1 MTNTNKLMI
10 EYVCTGNNGR
20 SPMAEAIALD
30 YVHRKGLEDRIE
42 ICSSGSR
49 LHELTKATGEAYLKQ
64 QLWIIDLALKNG
76 IYQESWRQTEAGKV
90 LTEGKEMMAG
100 TSTDAGKSLS
110 KSYESVRD
118 ALEEYMM
125 YAVNVEA
132 MFRNMALFE
141 KGLVAGGKYHKST
154 EARHS
159 GLILP
164 MAESNAAEVRTIYE
178 RSAFAPRVEPLNVYA
193 GLEGE
198 VTNPFCQLLPTYQ
211 ATREDLMRSV
221 PISIE
226 KAVEEH
232 L

>member
-1 MTNTNKLMI
+1 MTNTNKLTI
-10 EYVCTGNNGR
+10 EFACTGNNGR

-42 ICSSGSR
+42 ICSSGSG
-49 LHELTKATGEAYLKQ
+49 LSDLTKPTGEKWKKMYLGVV
-64 QLWIIDLALKNG
+64 DMALKNG
-76 IYQESWRQTEAGKV
+76 IYQESWRQDEAKRVFGLGMDV
-90 LTEGKEMMAG
+90 E
-100 TSTDAGKSLS
+100 DAIL
-110 KSYESVRD
+110 D
-118 ALEEYMM
+118 AVVN

-141 KGLVAGGKYHKST
+141 VGLVAGGKYHKPT
-154 EARHS
+154 EAKHN

-164 MAESNAAEVRTIYE
+164 MAESNAKQVRTIYE
-178 RSAFAPRVEPLNVYA
+178 GSSFSPRVEPLNVYA

-221 PISIE
+221 PMSIE
-226 KAVEEH
+226 KAVQEY

>member
-42 ICSSGSR
+42 ICSSGSG
-49 LHELTKATGEAYLKQ
+49 LSDLTKPTGEKWKKMYLGVV
-64 QLWIIDLALKNG
+64 DMALKNG
-76 IYQESWRQTEAGKV
+76 IYQESWRQDEAKRVFGLGMDV
-90 LTEGKEMMAG
+90 E
-100 TSTDAGKSLS
+100 DAIL
-110 KSYESVRD
+110 D
-118 ALEEYMM
+118 AVVN

-141 KGLVAGGKYHKST
+141 VGLVAGGKYHKST

>member
-1 MTNTNKLMI
+1 MTTTDKLII

-30 YVHRKGLEDRIE
+30 YVHSKGLEGRVE
-42 ICSSGSR
+42 ILSSGSG
-49 LHELTKATGEAYLKQ
+49 LHELTKPTGEKWKTLYLGVVEM
-64 QLWIIDLALKNG
+64 ALKNG
-76 IYQESWRQTEAGKV
+76 IYRESWRQDEARRVFELGMDVEDVV
-90 LTEGKEMMAG
+90 L
-100 TSTDAGKSLS
+100 DAA
-110 KSYESVRD
+110 VN
-118 ALEEYMM
+118 

-141 KGLVAGGKYHKST
+141 VGLVAGGKYHKPT
-154 EARHS
+154 QAQHS

-164 MAESNAAEVRTIYE
+164 MAESNAKQVRTIYE
-178 RSAFAPRVEPLNVYA
+178 GSLSAPRVQPLNVYA

-198 VTNPFCQLLPTYQ
+198 VTNPFCKLLPAYQ

-221 PISIE
+221 PMSIE
-226 KAVEEH
+226 KAMKEY